1 MCWNWSR
8 CLWRIRIF
16 KLKKEKQDYIVVM
29 EATQEKE
36 LLRGGQFLVKETKCE
51 DVFTP
56 EDFSEEQ
63 TMMKE
68 AVMEFNEREII
79 AHKTRFEAKDY
90 ALTEEVMRKAGELG
104 FLGVAVPE
112 AYGGLGMGFVSTC
125 LTCDYISSGTGS
137 FSTAFGAHTGI
148 GTMPITLYG
157 TEAQKQKYV
166 PKLASGEWFGAY
178 CLTEPGAGS
187 DANSGKT
194 TAELS
199 ADGKSYKINGQKMW
213 ISNAGFCS
221 VMIVF
226 ARIENDKN
234 ITGFIV
240 EYDGDNPNGITLGE
254 EEHKLGIRASS
265 TRQVFFNDTEV
276 PVENMLAGRG
286 EGFKIA
292 MNALNVGRIKLAAAC
307 LDSQRRIITTGVQY
321 ATERKQFKTPIADFG
336 AIKMKLAK
344 MATDAYAGE
353 SATYRAAKNI
363 EDRIAL
369 REAAGNTHQEAELKG
384 VEEYAIECSI
394 LKVAVSED
402 VQNCADEGIQI
413 FGGMGFSEETPM
425 EAAWRDARIARI
437 YEGTNEINRMLSV
450 GMLVKKAMKGHVDL
464 LGPAT
469 AVQNELMGIPS
480 FETPDYSELF
490 SEEKAMITKLK
501 KVFLMV
507 AGAAVQKFGPEM
519 EKHQQLLIAAS
530 DILIEIYMA
539 ESAILRTEKNAKRT
553 SEKEQSVQIAMSK
566 LYLYNAVN
574 IIEDKGK
581 ESIISFA
588 EGDEQRM
595 MLMGLKRFTKYTN
608 YPDIVD
614 LRNEIAEK
622 VKAENKYCF

>member
-1 MCWNWSR
+1 
-8 CLWRIRIF
+8 
-16 KLKKEKQDYIVVM
+16 M
-29 EATQEKE
+29 ETKDKE

-63 TMMKE
+63 RMMKD
-68 AVMEFNEREII
+68 AVMEFNDREII
-79 AHKTRFEAKDY
+79 PNKPRFEAKDY
-90 ALTEEVMRKAGELG
+90 ALTEECMKKAGDLG
-104 FLGVAVPE
+104 FLSVAVPE
-112 AYGGLGMGFVSTC
+112 AYGGLGMGFVSTV

-148 GTMPITLYG
+148 GTLPIILYG
-157 TEAQKQKYV
+157 TEEQKQKYI
-166 PKLASGEWFGAY
+166 PKLATGEWFGSY

-194 TAELS
+194 TATLS
-199 ADGKSYKINGQKMW
+199 KDGKSYKINGQKMW
-213 ISNAGFCS
+213 ISNAGFCRL
-221 VMIVF
+221 MIVF

-240 EYDGDNPNGITLGE
+240 EYDKNNPNGIVLGE

-265 TRQVFFNDTEV
+265 TRQVFFNDTVV
-276 PVENMLAGRG
+276 PVENMLSERG
-286 EGFKIA
+286 NGFKIA

-307 LDSQRRIITTGVQY
+307 LDSQRRLTTSAVNY
-321 ATERKQFKTPIADFG
+321 ANERRQFKTPIADFG
-336 AIKMKLAK
+336 AIKYKLAE
-344 MATDAYAGE
+344 MCASAYAGE

-369 REAAGNTHQEAELKG
+369 RIAAGNSHQEAELKG

-413 FGGMGFSEETPM
+413 FGGMGFSEDTPM

-469 AVQNELMGIPS
+469 AVANDLMGIPS
-480 FETPDYSELF
+480 FDTPDYSELF
-490 SEEKAMITKLK
+490 SEEKDMIAKLK

-507 AGAAVQKFGPEM
+507 AGAAVQKFGPDLDA
-519 EKHQQLLIAAS
+519 HQQLLIAAS

-539 ESAILRTEKNAKRT
+539 ESTILRTEKNVKRFG
-553 SEKEQSVQIAMSK
+553 EEAQKVQIAMAK
-566 LYLYNAVN
+566 LYLYNAVSIVEKN
-574 IIEDKGK
+574 GK

-595 MLMGLKRFTKYTN
+595 LLMGLKRFVKYTN

-614 LRNEIAEK
+614 LRIAIAEK

>member
-1 MCWNWSR
+1 
-8 CLWRIRIF
+8 
-16 KLKKEKQDYIVVM
+16 M
-29 EATQEKE
+29 ETTVKNI
-36 LLRGGQFLVKETKCE
+36 LRGGQFLVKETNCE

-63 TMMKE
+63 VMMKE

-79 AHKTRFEAKDY
+79 SHKARFEAKDY
-90 ALTEEVMRKAGELG
+90 ALTESVMRKAGELG

-112 AYGGLGMGFVSTC
+112 AYGGLGMGFVSTL

-157 TEAQKQKYV
+157 TEEQKQKYV
-166 PKLASGEWFGAY
+166 PKLATGEWFGSY

-199 ADGKSYKINGQKMW
+199 ADGKTYKINGQKMW
-213 ISNAGFCS
+213 ISNAGFCRL
-221 VMIVF
+221 MIVF

-240 EYDGDNPNGITLGE
+240 EYDAANPNGITLGE

-265 TRQVFFNDTEV
+265 TRQVFYTDTIV

-292 MNALNVGRIKLAAAC
+292 MNALNVGRIKLAGAC
-307 LDSQRRIITTGVQY
+307 LDSQRRILTTAVQY
-321 ATERKQFKTPIADFG
+321 ANERKQFNTPIADFG
-336 AIKMKLAK
+336 AIKSKLAE
-344 MATDAYAGE
+344 MTTNAYAGE

-363 EDRIAL
+363 EDRIAM
-369 REAAGNTHQEAELKG
+369 RHASGNTHQEAELKG

-469 AVQNELMGIPS
+469 AVSNELMGIPS
-480 FETPDYSELF
+480 FDTPDYSELF
-490 SEEKAMITKLK
+490 AEEKEMIAKIK

-507 AGAAVQKFGPEM
+507 AGAAVQKYGPDLDA
-519 EKHQQLLIAAS
+519 HQQLLIAAS

-539 ESAILRTEKNAKRT
+539 ESTILRTEKNVKRFGNDAQAT
-553 SEKEQSVQIAMSK
+553 QIAMAK
-566 LYLYNAVN
+566 LYLYNAVSIVEKN
-574 IIEDKGK
+574 GK

-595 MLMGLKRFTKYTN
+595 LLMGLKRFVKYTN

-614 LRNEIAEK
+614 LRNSIAEK
-622 VKAENKYCF
+622 IKAENKYCF